1 MICQSISFV
10 TCPCRLRRTM
20 TSLYYGR
27 LNTCS
32 KVVTYK
38 VMEVVLMV
46 YYCYI
51 CLTLWIMFF
60 PACMSGGRC
69 CSVCVSE
76 WEEWQEDGIEQDKSM
91 RCLSKEK
98 CVRWASLSGCRVTTE
113 GYSKRKWWITDAQ
126 YRRGFLARFCWF
138 LYISTICDVVTW
150 W

>member
-20 TSLYYGR
+20 TSLYYWI

-38 VMEVVLMV
+38 VIEVVLMV

-51 CLTLWIMFF
+51 YLTLWIVFC
-60 PACMSGGRC
+60 PASMSGGCC
-69 CSVCVSE
+69 CSVSVRE
-76 WEEWQEDGIEQDKSM
+76 WEDWQEDGIEQDKSM

-98 CVRWASLSGCRVTTE
+98 RVRWAPLSGCRVTTE
-113 GYSKRKWWITDAQ
+113 GYSKRK
-126 YRRGFLARFCWF
+126 
-138 LYISTICDVVTW
+138 
-150 W
+150 

>member
-27 LNTCS
+27 LNTCP

-38 VMEVVLMV
+38 VMGMVLMV
-46 YYCYI
+46 CYCYI
-51 CLTLWIMFF
+51 YLTLWIMFC

-91 RCLSKEK
+91 RCLSKV
-98 CVRWASLSGCRVTTE
+98 CTMGVIIRMSGNHGRLFKKE
-113 GYSKRKWWITDAQ
+113 MMD
-126 YRRGFLARFCWF
+126 YRCAISARFF
-138 LYISTICDVVTW
+138 GAILLIFIYQYHL
-150 W
+150 